1 MKKILYIINVILIFT
16 VLPAHAQIIT
26 TKNETIRL
34 FNDSLLLKV
43 GQYRGDINW
52 QYSDDFN
59 TWSDILGANNEEL
72 LLKSVNTEGWY
83 RAKITEGTCLPVY
96 SDTVE
101 VQFTTPL
108 VETLA
113 AGQVG
118 SDSATVSGEIT
129 DDGGAGIT
137 KKGFYWSRENPDP
150 DSNSNITSVDMVSF
164 EFSATLKGLKSGT
177 TYYFKAF
184 ATNSKGTVTGETR
197 SFKTDEDETTG
208 TFTDNRDGKTYKWIK
223 IGAQT
228 WMAENLAF
236 KTATGSWAYND
247 NENNV
252 PVYGRLY
259 NWDTAVK
266 VCPEG
271 WHLPSDEEYKQLEM
285 HLGMSRAEADM
296 VNTWRGSPVGTM
308 LKIGGQAGF
317 DAPLA
322 GRRTSSSFASLG
334 SQAYLWSSTE
344 STSDLAWRRCLY
356 ITYST
361 VGRWDTFPKYYG
373 FSVRCVKND

>member
-1 MKKILYIINVILIFT
+1 MKKILYIINFILILT
-16 VLPAHAQIIT
+16 VLPAHAQIVTI
-26 TKNETIRL
+26 KSETIRL

-43 GQYRGDINW
+43 GQYRGDIKW
-52 QYSDDFN
+52 QYSVDFN
-59 TWSDILGANNEEL
+59 TWIDISEANNEKL
-72 LLKSVNTEGWY
+72 LLKSVDREGWY
-83 RAKITEGTCLPVY
+83 RAKITEGSCLPLC

-101 VQFTTPL
+101 IQFTTPL
-108 VETLA
+108 VETVA
-113 AGQVG
+113 ACRVG
-118 SDSATVSGEIT
+118 SDSATVSGKIT
-129 DDGGAGIT
+129 DDGGTEIT

-150 DSNSNITSVDMVSF
+150 DSNSNITSVDTDSF
-164 EFSATLKGLKSGT
+164 EFSATLKGLKSDT
-177 TYYFKAF
+177 TYHFKAF
-184 ATNSKGTVTGETR
+184 ATNSKGTVTGEAGT
-197 SFKTDEDETTG
+197 FKTDEEETTG
-208 TFTDNRDGKTYKWIK
+208 TFTDNRDGRTYKWVK

-236 KTATGSWAYND
+236 KTTTGSWAYNND
-247 NENNV
+247 ENNV
-252 PVYGRLY
+252 PAYGRLY

-285 HLGMSRAEADM
+285 HLGMTRAEADM
-296 VNTWRGSPVGTM
+296 ANTWRGSPVGTM

-322 GRRTSSSFASLG
+322 GRWTNTSFASLG

-344 STSDLAWRRCLY
+344 STSNLAWRRCLFT
-356 ITYST
+356 TYST
-361 VGRWDTFPKYYG
+361 VGRYDTFPKYYG